1 MDQYRSQM
9 IPRAEK
15 SYRLYLQE
23 YNNMQGA
30 YPQALI
36 AQRTLFQLRI
46 DYITALE
53 TLQMSSIALRGF
65 MLTNASD
72 APASP
77 GEINRPIRETNL
89 PTRNIGEQR

>member
-1 MDQYRSQM
+1 VDQYRGQM

-36 AQRTLFQLRI
+36 AQRTLFQLRT

-53 TLQMSSIALRGF
+53 TL
-65 MLTNASD
+65 
-72 APASP
+72 
-77 GEINRPIRETNL
+77 
-89 PTRNIGEQR
+89 

>member
-1 MDQYRSQM
+1 MNRLGRKRLFWTKVQLTVPTDPWHGKPRGRCVGVAEQYRSQM

-36 AQRTLFQLRI
+36 AQRTLIPLRT

-53 TLQMSSIALRGF
+53 TL
-65 MLTNASD
+65 
-72 APASP
+72 
-77 GEINRPIRETNL
+77 
-89 PTRNIGEQR
+89 

>member
-1 MDQYRSQM
+1 M

-36 AQRTLFQLRI
+36 AQRTLIPLRT

-53 TLQMSSIALRGF
+53 TL
-65 MLTNASD
+65 
-72 APASP
+72 
-77 GEINRPIRETNL
+77 
-89 PTRNIGEQR
+89 